1 MKVLLVDDHTL
12 VRRGIGHVVRDS
24 FPDAQIF
31 EASTAAEALQ
41 LVTTEALDIALM
53 DVRLSE
59 QGDDG
64 IDLLRQIRVTF
75 PDLPVIMLTTYDH
88 ANYARRALAE
98 GASGYMLKDS
108 DPADLAQAISVA
120 LSGGGNVLSPQVIA
134 NLFEES
140 ATKVGPNAANDASR
154 QGAPAVNLTPREI
167 DILELV
173 TEGLS
178 NRDVAK
184 RLSLSEKT
192 VKAHLAAIFRKL
204 GVANRT
210 QAAMAGLA
218 MGIGQSDSPAPASS
232 PL

>member
-24 FPDAQIF
+24 FPDAQIV
-31 EASTAAEALQ
+31 EAGTAAEALA
-41 LVTTEALDIALM
+41 LVSSEVVDIALM
-53 DVRLSE
+53 DVRLTD
-59 QGDDG
+59 QADDG
-64 IDLLRQIRVTF
+64 IDLLHEIRGTH

-88 ANYARRALAE
+88 AKYARRALAE

-120 LSGGGNVLSPQVIA
+120 LSGGGNVLSPQVIT
-134 NLFEES
+134 NLFEEP
-140 ATKVGPNAANDASR
+140 PNKGEHTAEHDASR
-154 QGAPAVNLTPREI
+154 SDPSIVNLTPREI

-178 NRDVAK
+178 NRDVAE
-184 RLSLSEKT
+184 RLALSEKT

-204 GVANRT
+204 GVVNRT

-218 MGIGQSDSPAPASS
+218 MGIGQADPQASAPSS
-232 PL
+232 L

>member
-59 QGDDG
+59 QGDNG

-140 ATKVGPNAANDASR
+140 ATKVGPNAENDASR

-184 RLSLSEKT
+184 RLSLAEKT

-204 GVANRT
+204 GVTNRT

-232 PL
+232 LL